1 MGFAALTI
9 DINAKLAKFE
19 QDMQRVSKSMDGLN
33 SKASALGSGFR
44 AAFGAAGLGISATGI
59 LAFAKSSLDAAEA
72 LSELS
77 ARSGV
82 SVKSLAGFQ
91 FAAQQT
97 GASTEDFSKALK
109 FLNKNISES
118 ASGDAPALKKL
129 FLDLGMKEAASGA
142 IKAEE
147 ALLQL
152 AGVFPRLNDADKVRV
167 SLNLLGRSGESIVPA
182 LSGGRAEL
190 EKLIETGQKLN
201 PITQEQAKQAD
212 DFNDAMS
219 RLTISLK
226 ASLLPLF
233 DKFLPVLEQV
243 VNGMSD
249 ASGKATA
256 FSTAASGIGKVFET
270 VLVLGSEVAFV
281 FRGVKNEIVGIG
293 EQIDAIDRLDVQGF
307 LDIGKKMRA
316 DAKDAR
322 AAQDEFTSS
331 ILNAGAKQKQRDA
344 ALALLGPG
352 DFGNKG
358 KSKALVTGP
367 QIKLANDKPK
377 KSGSSA
383 KASDPLA
390 SIIASTDIAKTQEY
404 NKLLALLSERFKN
417 GSKDAELYAQ
427 AVASLNDKFGKT
439 QIDVFDSGSFKTANK
454 DVADFISKQQEAIND
469 LNKGIAEDSANAFK
483 TANDALDSLLAG
495 ADFTKLKKDQEDA
508 VLLTLAFTD
517 GIQQAD
523 GSLRKLSESEYLDA
537 ITNRLGLAGEKI
549 NEMDNFAKTAAES
562 IQKSF
567 SDFLFDPFA
576 NGVDGMLKGFA
587 NTVKRMIA
595 DAIAADLAKKLFGDG
610 GKGGGGGNSGS
621 GDWTK
626 AIASIFGFA
635 EGGIMTSKGPLP
647 LRSYARGGIAS
658 SPQLAM
664 FGEGATNEAFVPLPD
679 GRSIPVK
686 MQGGGGGTFITN
698 IDARGA
704 DAGMLPKLQAMMEA
718 NNQRLKAELLDS
730 RRRNGAF
737 A

>member
-1 MGFAALTI
+1 MAIDAAIHLSANVSNFEREFKRAT
-9 DINAKLAKFE
+9 ATLSKFGN
-19 QDMQRVSKSMDGLN
+19 QTAFIK
-33 SKASALGSGFR
+33 SAL
-44 AAFGAAGLGISATGI
+44 ATFGVGIGGAGI

-91 FAAQQT
+91 FAAEQT

-152 AGVFPRLNDADKVRV
+152 AGVFPRLNDADKIRV
-167 SLNLLGRSGESIVPA
+167 SMNLLGKSGESLVPA

-190 EKLIETGQKLN
+190 EKMIETGQKLN
-201 PITQEQAKQAD
+201 PVTQEQAKQAD
-212 DFNDAMS
+212 DFNDAVS
-219 RLTISLK
+219 RLSISLK

-233 DKFLPVLEQV
+233 DKFLPVLEQF
-243 VNGMSD
+243 VNNMSG

-256 FSTAASGIGKVFET
+256 FSAAASGIGKVFET
-270 VLVLGSEVAFV
+270 VVVLGSEVAFV
-281 FRGVKNEIVGIG
+281 FKGVGTEIGGMAAQLVSLAKLDFAGFSSIG
-293 EQIDAIDRLDVQGF
+293 GAM
-307 LDIGKKMRA
+307 KA
-316 DAKDAR
+316 DAR
-322 AAQDEFTSS
+322 AAREAQDAFTSS
-331 ILNAGAKQKQRDA
+331 ILDAGAKQKQRDA

-352 DFGNKG
+352 DFGNEG
-358 KSKALVTGP
+358 KSKALIAGP

-383 KASDPLA
+383 KVSDPLA
-390 SIIASTDIAKTQEY
+390 AIIASTDIAKTQEY
-404 NKLLALLSERFKN
+404 NKLLALLNARFQS
-417 GSKDAELYAQ
+417 GTKDADLYAQ
-427 AVASLNDKFGKT
+427 ALASLNDKFGKT
-439 QIDVFDSGSFKTANK
+439 QIDVFDSGAFKTANK
-454 DVADFISKQQEAIND
+454 DVADFISKQQDDINE
-469 LNKGIAEDSANAFK
+469 LNRGIAEDSANAFK
-483 TANDALDSLLAG
+483 SANDALDSLLAG

-549 NEMDNFAKTAAES
+549 QEMDNFAKTAAES

-567 SDFLFDPFA
+567 ADFLFDPFA
-576 NGVDGMLKGFA
+576 TGVDGMLKGFGK
-587 NTVKRMIA
+587 TIQRMVA
-595 DAIAADLAKKLFGDG
+595 DAVAADLAKKLFGDV
-610 GKGGGGGNSGS
+610 GKGGGSGGSAG
-621 GDWTK
+621 WIQ
-626 AIASIFGFA
+626 AIAGLFGFA
-635 EGGIMTSKGPLP
+635 DGGVMTSKGPLP

-658 SPQLAM
+658 SPQLSLI
-664 FGEGATNEAFVPLPD
+664 GDGATNEAYVPLPD

-686 MQGGGGGTFITN
+686 MQGGGTTNSITVIVQGGSAP
-698 IDARGA
+698 DVRRAAGQGAREALAALSGA
-704 DAGMLPKLQAMMEA
+704 G
-718 NNQRLKAELLDS
+718 RY
-730 RRRNGAF
+730 G
-737 A
+737 

>member
-1 MGFAALTI
+1 MAIDAAVHLSANVANFEREFKRAT
-9 DINAKLAKFE
+9 ATLSKFGN
-19 QDMQRVSKSMDGLN
+19 QTNFIK
-33 SKASALGSGFR
+33 SAL
-44 AAFGAAGLGISATGI
+44 ATFGVGIGGAGI

-82 SVKSLAGFQ
+82 SVKSLVGFQ

-129 FLDLGMKEAASGA
+129 FTDLGMKDAASGA

-152 AGVFPRLNDADKVRV
+152 AGVFPRLNDADKIRV
-167 SLNLLGRSGESIVPA
+167 SMNLLGKAGESLVPA
-182 LSGGRAEL
+182 LSGGRGEL
-190 EKLIETGQKLN
+190 EKMIATGQKLN
-201 PITQEQAKQAD
+201 PVTQEQAKQAD
-212 DFNDAMS
+212 DFNDAVS
-219 RLTISLK
+219 RLSISLK
-226 ASLLPLF
+226 SSLLPLF
-233 DKFLPVLEQV
+233 DKFLPVLEQF
-243 VNGMSD
+243 VNNMSG

-256 FSTAASGIGKVFET
+256 FSAAASGIGKVFET
-270 VLVLGSEVAFV
+270 VVVLGSEVAFV
-281 FRGVKNEIVGIG
+281 FKGVGTEIGGMAAQLVSLAKLDFAGFSSIG
-293 EQIDAIDRLDVQGF
+293 DAM
-307 LDIGKKMRA
+307 KA
-316 DAKDAR
+316 DAR
-322 AAQDEFTSS
+322 AAREAQDAFTSS
-331 ILNAGAKQKQRDA
+331 ILDAGAKQKQRDA

-352 DFGNKG
+352 DFGNEG

-367 QIKLANDKPK
+367 QIKLANDKPVK
-377 KSGSSA
+377 KGSSA

-404 NKLLALLSERFKN
+404 NKLLALLSERFKS

-439 QIDVFDSGSFKTANK
+439 QIDVFDSGAFKTANK

-523 GSLRKLSESEYLDA
+523 GSLRKLSNSEYLDVM
-537 ITNRLGLAGEKI
+537 TNRFGLAGKKI
-549 NEMDNFAKTAAES
+549 NEMDNFAKTAADS

-567 SDFLFDPFA
+567 ADFLFDPFE
-576 NGVDGMLKGFA
+576 NGVDGMLKGFGKA
-587 NTVKRMIA
+587 IQRMAA
-595 DAIAADLAKKLFGDG
+595 DAAAAGLAKKLFAGSKDSEG
-610 GKGGGGGNSGS
+610 NIDFGKVVTSFFGL
-621 GDWTK
+621 
-626 AIASIFGFA
+626 FGFA
-635 EGGIMTSKGPLP
+635 EGGIAAYGKPVALP
-647 LRSYARGGIAS
+647 TFAHGGVSRTAAI
-658 SPQLAM
+658 
-664 FGEGATNEAFVPLPD
+664 FGEAGPEAAVPLPD

-686 MQGGGGGTFITN
+686 MQGGGGDITITN
-698 IDARGA
+698 YIDARGA
-704 DAGMLPKLQAMMEA
+704 DAGMLPRLQAMMDA
-718 NNQRLKAELLDS
+718 NNKRLKAEILDS

>member
-1 MGFAALTI
+1 MAIDAAIHLSANVSNFEREFKRATATLSKFGNQTAFI
-9 DINAKLAKFE
+9 KSTLAT
-19 QDMQRVSKSMDGLN
+19 
-33 SKASALGSGFR
+33 
-44 AAFGAAGLGISATGI
+44 FGVGIGGAGI

-152 AGVFPRLNDADKVRV
+152 AGVFPRLNDADKIRV
-167 SLNLLGRSGESIVPA
+167 SMNLLGKAGESLVPA

-190 EKLIETGQKLN
+190 EKMIATGQKLN
-201 PITQEQAKQAD
+201 PVTQEQAKQAD
-212 DFNDAMS
+212 DFNDAVS
-219 RLTISLK
+219 RLSISLK

-233 DKFLPVLEQV
+233 DKFLPVLEQF
-243 VNGMSD
+243 VNNMSG

-256 FSTAASGIGKVFET
+256 FSAAASGIGKVFET
-270 VLVLGSEVAFV
+270 VVVLGSEVAFV
-281 FRGVKNEIVGIG
+281 FKGVGTEIGGMAAKLVSLAKLDFAGFSSIG
-293 EQIDAIDRLDVQGF
+293 DAM
-307 LDIGKKMRA
+307 KA
-316 DAKDAR
+316 DAR
-322 AAQDEFTSS
+322 AAREAQDAFTSS
-331 ILNAGAKQKQRDA
+331 ILDAGAKQKQRDA

-352 DFGNKG
+352 DFGNEG
-358 KSKALVTGP
+358 KSKALVAGP

-383 KASDPLA
+383 KATDPLA

-404 NKLLALLSERFKN
+404 NKLLALLSERFKS

-439 QIDVFDSGSFKTANK
+439 QIDVFDSGAFKTANK

-469 LNKGIAEDSANAFK
+469 LNRGIAEDSTNAFK
-483 TANDALDSLLAG
+483 SANDALNSLLAG

-567 SDFLFDPFA
+567 ADFLFDPFA

-595 DAIAADLAKKLFGDG
+595 DAIAADLAKKLFGDV
-610 GKGGGGGNSGS
+610 GKGGGGGSGS
-621 GDWTK
+621 GSNVNWVQ
-626 AIASIFGFA
+626 AVASIFGFSD
-635 EGGIMTSKGPLP
+635 GGVMTSKGPLP

-686 MQGGGGGTFITN
+686 MQGGGGGITINNN

-704 DAGMLPKLQAMMEA
+704 DAGMLPRLQAMMDA
-718 NNQRLKAELLDS
+718 NNQRLKSEILNS